1 MISTYSQSRRPC
13 WCKEK
18 WLVVR
23 LLEEAKGGVACSTLC
38 LESWVRAGR
47 GSWREHVKVVQSC
60 PMSHSLWPHG
70 LHSPWNSPGQKTGVG
85 SLSLLQ
91 GIFPT
96 QGLNPRLPHCGRI
109 LLPAEP
115 QGYSLRRWCQE
126 CPGRGRAICW
136 LAVGRR
142 LLSSIFQQNKAQ
154 QQQEI
159 SPKDLLIKWNC
170 LWKWQ
175 KAGVS
180 YLLSFW
186 WAPCPSAG
194 SACASLV
201 PQSSWGLLPVGAG
214 VGKPHPHA
222 WSLCPPSPSLSSAPI
237 ILCQLSHLLSSFLPV
252 ETPSAF

>member
-1 MISTYSQSRRPC
+1 MA
-13 WCKEK
+13 
-18 WLVVR
+18 V
-23 LLEEAKGGVACSTLC
+23 
-38 LESWVRAGR
+38 
-47 GSWREHVKVVQSC
+47 GSWKDSSVLDRRGESESDSVGSD
-60 PMSHSLWPHG
+60 SLRPRG
-70 LHSPWNSPGQKTGVG
+70 LYSPWNSPGKNTGVG

-91 GIFPT
+91 GIFPM
-96 QGLNPRLPHCGRI
+96 QGLNPHLPHCGWTH
-109 LLPAEP
+109 LPAEP
-115 QGYSLRRWCQE
+115 QGYSLRRWRQE
-126 CPGRGRAICW
+126 CPGCGRAMCW

-142 LLSSIFQQNKAQ
+142 LLFSIFQQNKAQ

-201 PQSSWGLLPVGAG
+201 PQSSWGLLPWVLELASPIHMPE
-214 VGKPHPHA
+214 VCALWALLSPLHPSSYVSCLICSLHFYLSKPHLLFKA
-222 WSLCPPSPSLSSAPI
+222 
-237 ILCQLSHLLSSFLPV
+237 QLKCHCIHHLTAMVGL
-252 ETPSAF
+252 